1 MANRTKIH
9 LWGDNG
15 STIISISLVLL
26 VLGLLMMVEYHS
38 YRATHTVQEQITYQV
53 NLTPETSDSAAFV
66 LQQEIL
72 SYPYVKHVD
81 YISKE
86 DAARIFTD
94 ELGED
99 FIGFIGYNPLYP
111 SLMVNF
117 KADIIPSK
125 SSHIID
131 NFTTTLNKRDI
142 VTDVVFQESVVRE
155 LTDIF
160 SKMTWIMI
168 VFIALLLIIC
178 TMLINST
185 IRIAL
190 YARQDAIYTMKLVG
204 AKTGFI
210 TRPFI
215 SRSILFGLLGG
226 LIAYILTI
234 IITWIFDNQFGLNLL
249 TSEHFPWYGIIGI
262 VLLFVGM
269 IISWLSTLLAIRRIV
284 KKI

>member
-1 MANRTKIH
+1 MTKRSKIH

-38 YRATHTVQEQITYQV
+38 YRMTHTVQEQITYQV
-53 NLTPETSDSAAFV
+53 NLTPETSDSAAIA
-66 LQQEIL
+66 LQKEIL

-86 DAARIFTD
+86 DAAQIFTD

-125 SSHIID
+125 SSHLL
-131 NFTTTLNKRDI
+131 NEFTTTVNQNSI
-142 VTDVVFQESVVRE
+142 VTDVVYQENVVKE
-155 LTDIF
+155 LTDVF
-160 SKMTWIMI
+160 TKMTWIMI

-178 TMLINST
+178 TMLIHST

-190 YARQDAIYTMKLVG
+190 YARQEAIHTMKLVG
-204 AKTGFI
+204 AKMGFI

-215 SRSILFGLLGG
+215 SRSILYG
-226 LIAYILTI
+226 LIGGIVANILIILT
-234 IITWIFDNQFGLNLL
+234 TWIFDNQFGLNLL
-249 TSEHFPWYGIIGI
+249 TNEHLIWYGIIGV
-262 VLLFVGM
+262 VLLIVGM
-269 IISWLSTLLAIRRIV
+269 IISWLSTLLAIRRIE

>member
-1 MANRTKIH
+1 MAKRNKIH

-53 NLTPETSDSAAFV
+53 NLTPETSDSSALV
-66 LQQEIL
+66 LKQEIL

-86 DAARIFTD
+86 DAAQIFTD

-125 SSHIID
+125 SSHILE
-131 NFTTTLNKRDI
+131 NFTTTLSQKNN
-142 VTDVVFQESVVRE
+142 VTDVVYQETVVKE
-155 LTDIF
+155 LTDVF
-160 SKMTWIMI
+160 TKMTWIMI

-178 TMLINST
+178 TMLIHST

-190 YARQDAIYTMKLVG
+190 YARQDAIHTMKLVG
-204 AKTGFI
+204 AKIGFI

-215 SRSILFGLLGG
+215 SRSILYGLIGG
-226 LIAYILTI
+226 LVADILI
-234 IITWIFDNQFGLNLL
+234 ILITWIFDNQFGLNLL
-249 TSEHFPWYGIIGI
+249 TAEHFVWYGIIGI
-262 VLLFVGM
+262 VLLIVGM
-269 IISWLSTLLAIRRIV
+269 IISWLSTLLAIRRIE